1 MTLSADFRF
10 CQPDYL
16 NDHTWEVEPFR
27 GDAAIL
33 GVRTSYG
40 LQARDMRIFP
50 AFTIKGKRVTN
61 PTLFFSPPVL
71 TAFYPNYL
79 SFICSPFE
87 NLEVCIEI
95 WVPTSNTIASRVTLD
110 NQDFNALDM
119 QFEVVGQLQAIEG
132 TVMTPI
138 TRQYVSILSGKTGNL
153 QPVIF
158 LTGGPDHGGGPQP
171 SLALDIHI
179 PALSSRKLTWAQ
191 AALADEQSSFDLAR
205 RTAARSWDT
214 EIARIRI
221 INEAQSVEVETGNP
235 DWDAAFALTQSTAF
249 RLFFQGGE
257 HLPQPAF
264 VLSRQPDHGWSS
276 RGDGLDHVSSW
287 SGSLPWMPT
296 ILLL

>member
-1 MTLSADFRF
+1 MKTWSLGPQDPRSMTLSADFRF

-40 LQARDMRIFP
+40 LQARNIRIFP
-50 AFTIKGKRVTN
+50 AFTIKGKRVIN

-79 SFICSPFE
+79 SILCSPFE

-138 TRQYVSILSGKTGNL
+138 TRQYVSILSGRPATYSRSFFSPGDLIMVADRSRPGAGYSHSSAVFTKTHLG
-153 QPVIF
+153 
-158 LTGGPDHGGGPQP
+158 TGSPGG
-171 SLALDIHI
+171 
-179 PALSSRKLTWAQ
+179 
-191 AALADEQSSFDLAR
+191 
-205 RTAARSWDT
+205 
-214 EIARIRI
+214 
-221 INEAQSVEVETGNP
+221 
-235 DWDAAFALTQSTAF
+235 
-249 RLFFQGGE
+249 
-257 HLPQPAF
+257 
-264 VLSRQPDHGWSS
+264 
-276 RGDGLDHVSSW
+276 
-287 SGSLPWMPT
+287 
-296 ILLL
+296 